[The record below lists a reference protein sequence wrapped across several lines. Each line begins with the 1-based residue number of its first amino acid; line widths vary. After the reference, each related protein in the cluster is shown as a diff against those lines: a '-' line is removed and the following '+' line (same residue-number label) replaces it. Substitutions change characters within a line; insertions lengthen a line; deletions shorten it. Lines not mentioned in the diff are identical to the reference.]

1 PLLNIPDRRDRS
13 DRVLLFR
20 QHRLAF
26 GCRSK
31 SQPGAAG
38 PGLVRAAG
46 GKCMAVSEA
55 SVQPITV
62 VNVGET
68 SAADEPFIDLPTLA
82 ERPVTWHRHSGL
94 PQNLI
99 ERVVRRPRLSR
110 YRAALAAARDARDC
124 DAIISHLPRM
134 SAAVADAGRGLR
146 SRAAHLAFSFNF
158 TELPTGRTR
167 ARLSSSLSYVDQFCV
182 YTRFEAGLYAD
193 ALKLDAA
200 RFEPVTWTQDIPP
213 VGHLPPDLTFHRPY
227 VVAVG
232 GEGRDFA
239 TLMEAARATPT
250 LQYVVIARP
259 TAALAHPPA
268 NVRVIFNV

>member
-1 PLLNIPDRRDRS
+1 
-13 DRVLLFR
+13 
-20 QHRLAF
+20 
-26 GCRSK
+26 
-31 SQPGAAG
+31 
-38 PGLVRAAG
+38 
-46 GKCMAVSEA
+46 
-55 SVQPITV
+55 
-62 VNVGET
+62 
-68 SAADEPFIDLPTLA
+68 
-82 ERPVTWHRHSGL
+82 RPVTWHRHSGL

-158 TELPTGRTR
+158 TELPSGRTR

-268 NVRVIFNV
+268 NVRVIFNVPLATCWGIASRALALLVPLRDAETCCGHITLVSGRLLGLPILTTASSGTDEYTQDFPGTLTLPAGEPEAWANAIRELV